1 MSPEPGADR
10 LAAADKVARRTHEH
24 SGAGTAAPTVSN
36 RNAYRAPMGRTWF
49 MASHEYRSYA
59 LREFSA
65 FVVGLFVFDLMVGM
79 VAIAMG
85 PEQWDWWVRM
95 QRNPLNL
102 LLTVLA
108 LIAAGIHTVS
118 WFQLTPAIIKVQRG
132 TKYLAD
138 KWVILQHV
146 VLLAIFAAIM
156 VAWLGG
162 AW

>member
-1 MSPEPGADR
+1 MSPEPGAER

-49 MASHEYRSYA
+49 MASAEYRSYA

-85 PEQWDWWVRM
+85 PEQW
-95 QRNPLNL
+95 
-102 LLTVLA
+102 
-108 LIAAGIHTVS
+108 
-118 WFQLTPAIIKVQRG
+118 FQLTPAIIKVQRG

-138 KWVILQHV
+138 KWVIAQHV

-162 AW
+162 AL